1 MPRQKL
7 IQAKGGGVRKS
18 LQGWLKAALVAVFAV
33 VAATAQAQPYPS
45 KPIRLVVP
53 YSPGAGT
60 DTIARI
66 LAQKTGEALG
76 QQVVIDNRPGAGGT
90 IGTEVVAKS
99 PADGY
104 TLLFAPTSHAINP
117 GIYPKLGYDTLR
129 DFAPI
134 SVVASLPVVL
144 AVEPSVPAH
153 SIRELVALA
162 RSKPGQLTMASSG
175 NGTVFHLTGELFKD
189 AAGVS
194 IVHVPFKGGAPAV
207 AALLGGQVSMTFETS
222 VTVVPHIRSGKLRAL
237 GVASPKRI
245 ALLPDVPTLGESG
258 FPSILAENWYGL
270 YAPAGTPKEAIA
282 RLYTE
287 LDRAIHSADVRE
299 KLAQQGAEIRE
310 NTPEQTAA
318 FLRSEMVKWAR
329 VIKDSGAKVD

>member
-1 MPRQKL
+1 MTRGFPSL
-7 IQAKGGGVRKS
+7 WAKAI
-18 LQGWLKAALVAVFAV
+18 AAAF
-33 VAATAQAQPYPS
+33 VAAIAAAVPTVSAQSYPS

-76 QQVVIDNRPGAGGT
+76 QQVVIDNRPGAGGS
-90 IGTEVVAKS
+90 IGTEVVAKA

-104 TLLFAPTSHAINP
+104 TLLFTPTSHAINP
-117 GIYPKLGYDTLR
+117 GIYPKLGYDTVK

-144 AVEPSVPAH
+144 AVEPGVPAAT
-153 SIRELVALA
+153 IKELIALA
-162 RSKPGQLTMASSG
+162 KAKPGQLTMASSG

-189 AAGVS
+189 AAGVN

-258 FPSILAENWYGL
+258 FPGILAENWYGL
-270 YAPAGTPKEAIA
+270 FAPAGTPRETIA

-287 LDRAIHSADVRE
+287 LDRAIHNPDVRE

-318 FLRSEMVKWAR
+318 FLRSEMTKWAR
-329 VIKDSGAKVD
+329 VIKDSGAKAD

>member
-1 MPRQKL
+1 MPQWLGLAVLAGFAL
-7 IQAKGGGVRKS
+7 IGLHAN
-18 LQGWLKAALVAVFAV
+18 
-33 VAATAQAQPYPS
+33 AQPYPA

-53 YSPGAGT
+53 YTPGAGT

-66 LAQKTGEALG
+66 LAQKTGESLG

-90 IGTEVVAKS
+90 IGTEIVAKA

-117 GIYPKLGYDTLR
+117 GIYPKLGYDTQK

-144 AVEPSVPAH
+144 AVEPSVPAT
-153 SIRELVALA
+153 SVRELVALA
-162 RSKPGQLTMASSG
+162 KSKPGQLTMASSG

-189 AAGVS
+189 AAGIN

-207 AALLGGQVSMTFETS
+207 AALLGGQVNMTFETS
-222 VTVVPHIRSGKLRAL
+222 VTLVPHIRSGKLRAL
-237 GVASPKRI
+237 GVASPRRI
-245 ALLPDVPTLGESG
+245 ALLPDVPTLAESG
-258 FPSILAENWYGL
+258 FPNLLAENWYGL

-282 RLYTE
+282 RLYAE
-287 LDRAIHSADVRE
+287 LNRAIHSPEVRE

-310 NTPEQTAA
+310 NTPEQTAV
-318 FLRSEMVKWAR
+318 FLRSEMVKWAK

>member
-1 MPRQKL
+1 MTRGFPGL
-7 IQAKGGGVRKS
+7 WAKAI
-18 LQGWLKAALVAVFAV
+18 AAAF
-33 VAATAQAQPYPS
+33 VAAIAAAVPTVSAQSYPS

-76 QQVVIDNRPGAGGT
+76 QQVVIDNRPGAGGS
-90 IGTEVVAKS
+90 IGTEVVAKA

-104 TLLFAPTSHAINP
+104 TLLFTPTSHAINP
-117 GIYPKLGYDTLR
+117 GIYPKLGYDTVK

-144 AVEPSVPAH
+144 AVEPGVPAAT
-153 SIRELVALA
+153 IKELIALA
-162 RSKPGQLTMASSG
+162 KAKPGQLTMASSG

-189 AAGVS
+189 AAGVN

-258 FPSILAENWYGL
+258 FPGILAENWYGL
-270 YAPAGTPKEAIA
+270 FAPAGTPRETIA

-287 LDRAIHSADVRE
+287 LDRAIHNPDVRE

-318 FLRSEMVKWAR
+318 FLRSEMTKWAR
-329 VIKDSGAKVD
+329 VIKDSGAKAD

>member
-1 MPRQKL
+1 MRQGMTK
-7 IQAKGGGVRKS
+7 IVMAV
-18 LQGWLKAALVAVFAV
+18 WAVALAVISGTV
-33 VAATAQAQPYPS
+33 SAQPYPA

-53 YSPGAGT
+53 YTPGAGT

-66 LAQKTGEALG
+66 LAQKVGESLG
-76 QQVVIDNRPGAGGT
+76 QQVVVDNRPGAGGT
-90 IGTEVVAKS
+90 IGTEIVAKA
-99 PADGY
+99 PPDGY

-117 GIYPKLGYDTLR
+117 GIYPKLGYDTQK

-144 AVEPSVPAH
+144 AVEPAVPA
-153 SIRELVALA
+153 SSVRELVALA
-162 RSKPGQLTMASSG
+162 KSKPGQLTMASSG

-189 AAGVS
+189 AAGINV
-194 IVHVPFKGGAPAV
+194 VHVPFKGGAPAV

-222 VTVVPHIRSGKLRAL
+222 VTLVPHIRSGKLRAL

-258 FPSILAENWYGL
+258 FPAILAENWYGL
-270 YAPAGTPKEAIA
+270 YAPTGTPKEVIA
-282 RLYTE
+282 RLYAE
-287 LDRAIHSADVRE
+287 LDRAIHSPDVRE

-310 NTPEQTAA
+310 NTPEQSAA
-318 FLRSEMVKWAR
+318 FLRAEMVKWAK